1 MAMLAGDCAAAER
14 VELTLPDTGVC
25 GGSGLYGVEG
35 AAGSCCTPSPAL
47 LQISLRPAGVR

>member
-1 MAMLAGDCAAAER
+1 MLAGDCAAAER